1 MNKENEP
8 MFKLYF
14 VIEIFVG
21 IIMIIIGLYMSR
33 LLLSGI
39 EPEMEKQGLIM
50 LIIMTLGFFT
60 VALIGVMR
68 IIGRIKILIKLNSKK
83 ENYENIEAQL
93 VSQNQ
98 EEVKKV
104 LPFKA
109 VFLIGI
115 MLAVIIYDVNAITSY
130 PENTIST
137 IIMSSPFIIVPALFL
152 YKEFKR

>member
-14 VIEIFVG
+14 VIEIFAG
-21 IIMIIIGLYMSR
+21 IVMIIIGLYMSR
-33 LLLSGI
+33 LMLSGI

-50 LIIMTLGFFT
+50 LIIMTLGSFT
-60 VALIGVMR
+60 VTLIGVMR

-83 ENYENIEAQL
+83 ESYENIETQL
-93 VSQNQ
+93 ISQTQ

-115 MLAVIIYDVNAITSY
+115 MLAVIIYDVNAITSD

-137 IIMSSPFIIVPALFL
+137 IIMSFPFIIVPGLFL